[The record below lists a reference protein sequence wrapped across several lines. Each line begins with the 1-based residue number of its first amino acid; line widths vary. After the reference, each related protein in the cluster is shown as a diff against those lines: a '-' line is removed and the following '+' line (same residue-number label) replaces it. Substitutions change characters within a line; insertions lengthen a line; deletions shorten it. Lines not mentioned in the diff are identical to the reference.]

1 MTPRGGVRLVVL
13 LLLLAPSIPA
23 GAQDYLYSRD
33 VNVPAFQ
40 TLREFFDLPDRPG
53 RYEVTMVSEAIG
65 PLTFRVLRVHE
76 ESEKVL
82 KQTRSY
88 HVGNHE
94 FNLSFNNPAGR
105 YDLMVEISNANPAAK
120 ARVSV
125 IVVELP

>member
-1 MTPRGGVRLVVL
+1 MNTCRWL
-13 LLLLAPSIPA
+13 LTAFLLLAMQAVPA
-23 GAQDYLYSRD
+23 RAQDYLYSRD

-53 RYEVTMVSEAIG
+53 RYEVTMVSDGIG

-76 ESEKVL
+76 EEEKVL
-82 KQTRSY
+82 HQQRSY

-94 FNLSFNNPAGR
+94 FHLAFNNPTGR
-105 YDLMVEISNANPAAK
+105 FDLIVEISNANPAARAK
-120 ARVSV
+120 VSV